1 MTENRRTIPWL
12 LVAGVASA
20 AAAIGFGAAQ
30 VGKPA
35 ATPVVAVATNPAP
48 TSELEAPSG
57 VVAIPDEY
65 IKAAGIAVE
74 AVTPGDVALEILAPA
89 TVAAA
94 PGGEAV
100 LVARATGTIQRV
112 GRRLGDAVK
121 AGDVLASVDSLD
133 AAAMAADRR
142 VAQAKAEL
150 ARKSYAREL
159 ELFQQGVTPRQEMEA
174 SKAGLDVAEAE
185 SLRATSVA
193 RAAQVSEDGRA
204 VAVIS
209 PISGSVTAVNA
220 VVGAYVAPNTELFR
234 VAAPGALQ
242 IEAAVTPAE
251 AGRISVGEQATIIP
265 SSGNPIAAV
274 VRSMTPTA
282 SSASRSATVVLTPS
296 EPKVALV
303 VGEGVQVR
311 LHARSSGSAGLTV
324 PENAVQNL
332 DGRDV
337 LFVKTDKGFR
347 AQPVLVGARS
357 GGIAQVISGVA
368 AGDRVATR
376 NAFLIKA
383 EAKKNA
389 GDDE

>member
-20 AAAIGFGAAQ
+20 AAVVGFGAGQ

-35 ATPVVAVATNPAP
+35 AAPVTAVATAPAAGVE
-48 TSELEAPSG
+48 SDVPSG
-57 VVAIPDEY
+57 VVQIPDNY
-65 IKAAGIAVE
+65 IQAVGIAVE

-89 TVAAA
+89 TVTAS

-112 GRRLGDAVK
+112 ARRLGDAVK

-133 AAAMAADRR
+133 AATMAADRR
-142 VAQAKAEL
+142 VAQAKADL

-174 SKAGLDVAEAE
+174 AKAGLDVAEAE

-193 RAAQVSEDGRA
+193 RAAQVSNDGRA

-209 PISGSVTAVNA
+209 PISGNVTAVNA

-251 AGRISVGEQATIIP
+251 AGRIAVGELATIIP
-265 SSGNPIAAV
+265 SNGNPIAAV

-296 EPKVALV
+296 EPKAALV

-311 LHARSSGSAGLTV
+311 LHARNGESGGLTV

-337 LFVKTDKGFR
+337 LFVKTEQGFR
-347 AQPVLVGARS
+347 AQPVLIGTRS

-376 NAFLIKA
+376 NAFLVKA

>member
-1 MTENRRTIPWL
+1 MNENRRTIPWL

-20 AAAIGFGAAQ
+20 AAAIGFGVGQ

-35 ATPVVAVATNPAP
+35 AAP
-48 TSELEAPSG
+48 TTAIASAPAAAAESEASSG
-57 VVAIPDEY
+57 VVLIPDDY
-65 IKAAGIAVE
+65 IQAAGIGVE
-74 AVTPGDVALEILAPA
+74 AVTQGDVALEILAPA
-89 TVAAA
+89 TVTAS

-112 GRRLGDAVK
+112 ARRLGDAVK

-133 AAAMAADRR
+133 AATMAADRR

-150 ARKSYAREL
+150 ARKSYARER

-174 SKAGLDVAEAE
+174 AKAGLDVAEAE

-193 RAAQVSEDGRA
+193 RAAQVSDDGRA
-204 VAVIS
+204 VAVVS

-234 VAAPGALQ
+234 VVAPGALQ

-251 AGRISVGEQATIIP
+251 AGRIAVGEQATIIP
-265 SSGNPIAAV
+265 SNGNPITAV

-282 SSASRSATVVLTPS
+282 NSTSRSATVVLTPS
-296 EPKVALV
+296 ESKVAEV

-311 LHARSSGSAGLTV
+311 LHARNGGAAGLTV
-324 PENAVQNL
+324 PESAVQNM

-337 LFVKTDKGFR
+337 LFVKTDQGFR
-347 AQPVLVGARS
+347 ARPVLIGARS

-368 AGDRVATR
+368 AGDLVATR
-376 NAFLIKA
+376 NAFLVKA

>member
-1 MTENRRTIPWL
+1 MNENRRTIPWL

-20 AAAIGFGAAQ
+20 AAAIGFGAGQ

-35 ATPVVAVATNPAP
+35 AVPATAVASAPAAVAE
-48 TSELEAPSG
+48 SEAPSG
-57 VVAIPDEY
+57 VVQIPDDY
-65 IKAAGIAVE
+65 IQAAGIGVE
-74 AVTPGDVALEILAPA
+74 AVTQGDVALEILAPA
-89 TVAAA
+89 TVTAS

-112 GRRLGDAVK
+112 ARRLGDAVK

-133 AAAMAADRR
+133 AATMAADRR
-142 VAQAKAEL
+142 VAQAKTEL

-174 SKAGLDVAEAE
+174 AKAGLDVAEAE

-193 RAAQVSEDGRA
+193 RAAQVSDDGRA
-204 VAVIS
+204 VAVVS

-251 AGRISVGEQATIIP
+251 AGRIAVGEQATIIP
-265 SSGNPIAAV
+265 SNGNPITAV

-282 SSASRSATVVLTPS
+282 NSTSRSATVVLTPS
-296 EPKVALV
+296 ESKVALV

-311 LHARSSGSAGLTV
+311 LHARNGGAAGLTV
-324 PENAVQNL
+324 PESAVQNM

-337 LFVKTDKGFR
+337 LFVKTDQGFR
-347 AQPVLVGARS
+347 ARPVLIGARS

-376 NAFLIKA
+376 NAFLVKA

>member
-1 MTENRRTIPWL
+1 MNENRRTIPWL

-20 AAAIGFGAAQ
+20 AAAIGFGAGQ

-35 ATPVVAVATNPAP
+35 AAPATAVASAPAAVVE
-48 TSELEAPSG
+48 SEAPSG
-57 VVAIPDEY
+57 VVQIPDDY
-65 IKAAGIAVE
+65 IQAAGIGVE
-74 AVTPGDVALEILAPA
+74 AVTQGDVALEILAPA
-89 TVAAA
+89 TVTAS

-112 GRRLGDAVK
+112 ARRLGDAVK

-133 AAAMAADRR
+133 AATMAADRR
-142 VAQAKAEL
+142 VAQAKADL

-174 SKAGLDVAEAE
+174 AKAGLDVAEAE

-193 RAAQVSEDGRA
+193 RAAQVSDDGRA
-204 VAVIS
+204 VAVVS

-251 AGRISVGEQATIIP
+251 AGRIAVGEQATIIP
-265 SSGNPIAAV
+265 SNGNPITAV

-282 SSASRSATVVLTPS
+282 NSTSRSATVVLTPS
-296 EPKVALV
+296 ESKVALV

-311 LHARSSGSAGLTV
+311 LHARNGGAAGLTV
-324 PENAVQNL
+324 PESAVQNM

-337 LFVKTDKGFR
+337 LFVKTDQGFR
-347 AQPVLVGARS
+347 ARPVLIGARS

-376 NAFLIKA
+376 NAFLVKA